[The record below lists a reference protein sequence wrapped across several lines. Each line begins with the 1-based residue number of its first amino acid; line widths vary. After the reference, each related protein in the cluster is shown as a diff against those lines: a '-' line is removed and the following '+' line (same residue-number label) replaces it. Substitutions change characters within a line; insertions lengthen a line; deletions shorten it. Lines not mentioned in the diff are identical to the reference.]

1 MSFNLTI
8 PHSKRGSRLWFGA
21 WSTIAASGHSE
32 NAFHTLAAAMSLQ
45 SIQPATKPEASVY
58 LPYYQGKKR
67 NALPYAIGLYKQGNI
82 EGERLIEGT
91 SSIAFLATW
100 NVSMLPADL
109 TRCQMQ
115 FDGDSELTYEI
126 TMATYEFVDFLISVV
141 VAMNQNKQPDFDQ
154 GFYRKLLRIDE

>member
-1 MSFNLTI
+1 
-8 PHSKRGSRLWFGA
+8 
-21 WSTIAASGHSE
+21 
-32 NAFHTLAAAMSLQ
+32 MSLQ

-82 EGERLIEGT
+82 EGERQIEGT

-109 TRCQMQ
+109 TRCRMQ

-126 TMATYEFVDFLISVV
+126 TMATYEFVDFLISIV
-141 VAMNQNKQPDFDQ
+141 VAMNQDKQPDFEQ
-154 GFYRKLLRIDE
+154 GFYRKLMRIDD

>member
-1 MSFNLTI
+1 
-8 PHSKRGSRLWFGA
+8 
-21 WSTIAASGHSE
+21 
-32 NAFHTLAAAMSLQ
+32 MSLQ

-82 EGERLIEGT
+82 EGERQIEGS
-91 SSIAFLATW
+91 SSIAFLVTW

-109 TRCQMQ
+109 TRCRMQ

-141 VAMNQNKQPDFDQ
+141 VAMNQNKQPDFEQ

>member
-1 MSFNLTI
+1 
-8 PHSKRGSRLWFGA
+8 
-21 WSTIAASGHSE
+21 
-32 NAFHTLAAAMSLQ
+32 MSLQ

-67 NALPYAIGLYKQGNI
+67 NALPHAIGLYKQGHI
-82 EGERLIEGT
+82 EGERQIEGA

-100 NVSMLPADL
+100 TVSMLPADL
-109 TRCQMQ
+109 TRCRMQ

-141 VAMNQNKQPDFDQ
+141 VAMNQDKQPDFEQ
-154 GFYRKLLRIDE
+154 AFYRKLLRIDE